1 MNPQATA
8 AIRQIA
14 GSAAPWKKP
23 VMKSASR
30 NLKACAI
37 LITITLACVSG
48 AHAADRVKMGGFSIA
63 PQPGW
68 YNKIDRAG
76 RFFSKKTKEKGLPM
90 LVLEA
95 CKVGRELSCPPTCD
109 YADLK
114 RLHIFTATPLDAR
127 IPVKRTDAYVEYES
141 SDEMSTS
148 EGKFYASTRVICG
161 PAAFIYAVQLD
172 PGSTQQA
179 RRDLEA
185 VISTI
190 KWRK

>member
-1 MNPQATA
+1 
-8 AIRQIA
+8 
-14 GSAAPWKKP
+14 
-23 VMKSASR
+23 MKSASM
-30 NLKACAI
+30 NLKACAVF
-37 LITITLACVSG
+37 ITITLACVSG
-48 AHAADRVKMGGFSIA
+48 AQAADRVTMSGFSIA

-68 YNKIDRAG
+68 HNKIDKAG
-76 RFFSKKTKEKGLPM
+76 RFFSKKTKGEELPM

-95 CKVGRELSCPPTCD
+95 CKVGREHSCPPTCD

-114 RLHIFTATPLDAR
+114 RLHILTKTPLDAHT
-127 IPVKRTDAYVEYES
+127 PVKRTDAYVEYES
-141 SDEMSTS
+141 SDEMTTS
-148 EGKFYASTRVICG
+148 EGKFYASTRLICG

-172 PGSTQQA
+172 MGSTQQA